1 MPNTVHFSRSPEL
14 FAAANRLYERARHT
28 ISNILPEA
36 EIHHVG
42 STAIP
47 GSWTKGDL
55 DIVVRIS
62 GAAFAQADAVLAEAY
77 NRNIG
82 SDKTD
87 SFSAFLDDTTSPE
100 LGIQLVAI
108 GSELDTFVAWR
119 RLLESDPKLRA
130 EYDELKSSYEGQ
142 SMTEYRLAKS
152 EFIARHIGG

>member
-1 MPNTVHFSRSPEL
+1 MSNTVHFSRSPEL
-14 FAAANRLYERARHT
+14 FAAANRLYERTKYA

-47 GSWTKGDL
+47 GSLTKGDL
-55 DIVVRIS
+55 DIVVRINA
-62 GAAFAQADAVLAEAY
+62 AAFAQADTALADAY
-77 NRNIG
+77 DRNMG

-87 SFSAFLDDTTSPE
+87 SFSAFLDGTASPE

-108 GSELDTFVAWR
+108 GSELDTFVAWQ
-119 RLLESDPKLRA
+119 RLLESDSKLRA
-130 EYDELKSSYEGQ
+130 EYDQLKSSYEGQ

-152 EFIARHIGG
+152 EFIARHVGG